1 MNDPSSTLGAIRPI
15 KPYVK
20 LPTGEKPYLAGLVC
34 RTCGEVLLG
43 GAPRLACPKCGGREG
58 FNETK
63 LAETGRLYIF
73 TNVERSFPGVAT
85 PFISAIVDLDGGGVL
100 KGNLRN
106 VNATQVTFGMPVKV
120 VFDDA
125 GRTDKQNNAYISY
138 FFEPAEEGARA

>member
-1 MNDPSSTLGAIRPI
+1 VTATTDFRPI

-34 RTCGEVLLG
+34 NACGEVLLG
-43 GAPRLACPKCGGREG
+43 GVPRLACPKCAGRAG
-58 FNETK
+58 FKETK
-63 LAETGRLYIF
+63 LAETGTLYIF
-73 TNVERSFPGVAT
+73 TTVERSFPGVAT

-106 VNATQVTFGMPVKV
+106 VNAAKVKFGMPVKV

-138 FFEPAEEGARA
+138 FFEPAEEGARS